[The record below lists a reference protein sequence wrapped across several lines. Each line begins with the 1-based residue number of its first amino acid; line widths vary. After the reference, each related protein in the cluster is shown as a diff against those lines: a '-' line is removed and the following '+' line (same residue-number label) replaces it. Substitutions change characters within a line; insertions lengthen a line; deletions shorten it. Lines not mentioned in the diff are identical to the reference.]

1 MADLKIDIATVF
13 SGKKA
18 FADASKSTLSLNKQV
33 NKLAKQYLG
42 LYGAQK
48 LVRASYNAAKA
59 FAEDDA
65 AAQKLANSVKNLGL
79 AYANDDIRKYIDSL
93 TLATGVADNLLRPAL
108 QSLLQ
113 VTGSVTKAQ
122 KLLGAAID
130 ISRGSG
136 EDLATVSNDLSQAY
150 VGNLKGLRKY
160 NLGLTQAELKASSF
174 ADIQARLNSLFAG
187 SSKTYLK
194 TYAGQMQILTNTAK
208 EAQEVIGK
216 DLVDA
221 LMVLS
226 GNTGVEGLAT
236 DMQNLATFT
245 GDAIYGLGVLIDKLN
260 NLGGLKQIGG
270 LMGLLQL
277 NPITGLPISILAALA
292 EVGSSAKAAKGAF
305 NFGSGGGAGTG
316 STKTITDRQAAAADL
331 AAKKRAK
338 ELAAALATQTKL
350 IKEQTALKKAG
361 TILDLEQTQIV
372 AALKGQISADERKR
386 LELQLALITGNTSE
400 ASKLAG
406 ELGKAQGLS
415 QGLIN
420 YLKDL
425 PDAKNP
431 FAGWKSYLD
440 AIEAQVAKIAMA
452 GSAGSSG
459 AAGGAV
465 ITSNAAGINV
475 NDMTDYIPANPGQS
489 GSSSG
494 ATVVIN
500 VAGSVVTEN
509 QLVDVVRNGLINS
522 SLSGAGSLV
531 ARRTGTFATL

>member
-1 MADLKIDIATVF
+1 MADLRIDIASEFV
-13 SGKKA
+13 GVKA
-18 FADASKSTLSLNKQV
+18 FKQADTATATLSKQV
-33 NKLAKQYLG
+33 NRLAKQYLG
-42 LYGAQK
+42 LLGAQK

-79 AYANDDIRKYIDSL
+79 AYANDDIRKYVDSL

-113 VTGSVTKAQ
+113 VTGSVSKAQ
-122 KLLGAAID
+122 ELLGAAID

-187 SSKTYLK
+187 SSAIYLK

-221 LMVLS
+221 LILLS

-277 NPITGLPISILAALA
+277 NPVTGLPISILAALA

-305 NFGSGGGAGTG
+305 NFASGGGLGTG
-316 STKTITDRQAAAADL
+316 SIKGITDRQAAAAEKL
-331 AAKKRAK
+331 AKKRQLEILNAQK
-338 ELAAALATQTKL
+338 QQLKIA
-350 IKEQTALKKAG
+350 KEQTALQKAG
-361 TILDLEQTQIV
+361 TLFDIQQAGII
-372 AALKGQISADERKR
+372 AALKGKITDEERTR
-386 LELQLALITGNTSE
+386 LELQLAILTGNTSE

-406 ELGKAQGLS
+406 ELAKSQGLS
-415 QGLIN
+415 AQLAA
-420 YLKDL
+420 YLADL

-431 FAGWKSYLD
+431 FTGWKSYLD
-440 AIEAQVAKIAMA
+440 MLEAQVRMI
-452 GSAGSSG
+452 
-459 AAGGAV
+459 
-465 ITSNAAGINV
+465 AGIQPGAPATNV
-475 NDMTDYIPANPGQS
+475 PANMGNPQGIYPLQPGSQ
-489 GSSSG
+489 GNFDYG
-494 ATVVIN
+494 QNNAPTYVEVTIDGTK
-500 VAGSVVTEN
+500 VADAVTKV
-509 QLVDVVRNGLINS
+509 QTNGY
-522 SLSGAGSLV
+522 LSGKIIALERIQSQFG
-531 ARRTGTFATL
+531 